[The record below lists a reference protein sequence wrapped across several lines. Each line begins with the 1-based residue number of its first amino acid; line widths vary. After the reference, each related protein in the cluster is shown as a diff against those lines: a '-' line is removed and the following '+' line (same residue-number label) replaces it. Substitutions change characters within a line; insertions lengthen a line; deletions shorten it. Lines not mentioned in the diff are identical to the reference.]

1 MSTFLSRITCP
12 ILSHKTRDSY
22 CHRGTLQPIQWSAS
36 GRPNTSPHNCCVL
49 RLPSPPENSRSWLR
63 LLVSIIIASQTVNP
77 QLFVGHIVFDP
88 SSSSSMDDKPHAG
101 RCAWFTKML
110 WCRQSGRRWGHCD
123 PAIIVFNGK
132 SYYECDELS
141 IYPCNYHPT
150 LSIEHDTPS
159 HPPHSPKHPKWW
171 SSHTYDSL
179 GYTGYTGYTY
189 ESPPLNTSDPGTCPR
204 KRSATATRAS
214 AGHSVYQSMVQQFT
228 NDGNLQLRVLVV
240 KLEICTNLYHG
251 QKVRHG

>member
-1 MSTFLSRITCP
+1 MCSVELSFKQVLLWQLPSFSTGSLIIYFHLISAVQHCMSTFLSRITCP

-77 QLFVGHIVFDP
+77 QLFVGYIVFDP

-141 IYPCNYHPT
+141 I
-150 LSIEHDTPS
+150 
-159 HPPHSPKHPKWW
+159 
-171 SSHTYDSL
+171 
-179 GYTGYTGYTY
+179 
-189 ESPPLNTSDPGTCPR
+189 
-204 KRSATATRAS
+204 
-214 AGHSVYQSMVQQFT
+214 
-228 NDGNLQLRVLVV
+228 
-240 KLEICTNLYHG
+240 
-251 QKVRHG
+251 